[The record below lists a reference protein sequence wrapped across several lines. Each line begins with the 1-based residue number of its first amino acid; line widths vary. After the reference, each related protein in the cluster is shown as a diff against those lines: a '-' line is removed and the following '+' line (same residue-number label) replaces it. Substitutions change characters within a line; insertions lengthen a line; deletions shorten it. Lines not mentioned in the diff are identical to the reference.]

1 MSRREENMQVQAN
14 TSGNPEHS
22 RTDYRNNES
31 VAVGVSSEQY
41 QDCLLCRLTGTAV
54 FGLISIGAFK
64 EAWRLNAEWKEA
76 VNKGVGSAPHSSA
89 QQPSARATQPFVQ
102 TMGGALRRFVSA
114 MAVFPSEQP
123 RNASHPASGSTQWP
137 SNPSTKTLNFHK
149 GSPRPTARIGFLVIA
164 GVGFAGG
171 AVWRAVMPAHK
182 VVQR

>member
-1 MSRREENMQVQAN
+1 MPRPEETAKVQRHAFGGPN
-14 TSGNPEHS
+14 DEA
-22 RTDYRNNES
+22 TDHRNEG
-31 VAVGVSSEQY
+31 VAAAPSSDQY

-64 EAWRLNAEWKEA
+64 EAWRLDNEWKEA
-76 VNKGVGSAPHSSA
+76 VNKGVVSMPQESA
-89 QQPSARATQPFVQ
+89 QQPPVRSVQRPVQ
-102 TMGGALRRFVSA
+102 TMGEAARRFVSA
-114 MAVFPSEQP
+114 MAAFPSDQP
-123 RNASHPASGSTQWP
+123 RGTSNPASDSAQWP

-182 VVQR
+182 AVQR